1 MQRQQ
6 QVQVIHFKIS
16 DVIANP
22 LIVADEPMESDEPG
36 NKTIRSG
43 IDIVAIDLIDF
54 CFIL

>member
-16 DVIANP
+16 DVIVNP